1 MNFCSVLHTAVK
13 LSRRGGRSLYQ
24 KIAAYFLAAIGFS
37 SFQRRQ
43 RSPVEFLS
51 LAPFEKNHCFS
62 DIPGVPLETF
72 FHSWQ
77 RNPKATGARST
88 KWLEREFTDPKLRG
102 SNPTSTSR
110 IPSYRLWQPGS
121 IPALVPPFCGMVARN
136 QNGLDFR
143 HDIEFCIDPVTG
155 YRRLQFADERQ
166 IKKAIGKLFALLRA
180 HYLDEAEALLR
191 KYAVHNL
198 DNKEYA
204 IKVIDGIRSRHEMEL
219 ARSEVCLMAR
229 LSHENIIQYVT
240 SWIEYGF
247 VPPAQ

>member
-77 RNPKATGARST
+77 RNPKATV
-88 KWLEREFTDPKLRG
+88 F
-102 SNPTSTSR
+102 
-110 IPSYRLWQPGS
+110 RLLATP
-121 IPALVPPFCGMVARN
+121 
-136 QNGLDFR
+136 
-143 HDIEFCIDPVTG
+143 
-155 YRRLQFADERQ
+155 RRLQFADERQ